1 MQEVGVTGERSRE
14 LIDRVQEHER
24 AWGNEGYPDRPAL
37 ADILNAPVVAFWHVV
52 KAGKPAERQI
62 ITLHDDLSALE
73 QWYVKTVMRSAIV
86 LPDRLLAAAYVNGR
100 RVRIKDV
107 TVTFELEDDS
117 SSKGTR
123 RL

>member
-1 MQEVGVTGERSRE
+1 MAGEKSRD

-24 AWGNEGYPDRPAL
+24 AWGNEGYPDRPSL
-37 ADILNAPVVAFWHVV
+37 ADVLNAPVVAFWHVV

-62 ITLHDDLSALE
+62 ITLHEDLSTLE
-73 QWYVKTVMRSAIV
+73 QWYVKAVMRSAV
-86 LPDRLLAAAYVNGR
+86 ALPDRLLAAAYLDGR

-107 TVTFELEDDS
+107 TVTFEVEDDS
-117 SSKGTR
+117 RSKGTR

>member
-1 MQEVGVTGERSRE
+1 MAGEKSRE

-37 ADILNAPVVAFWHVV
+37 ADVLSAPVVAFWHLV
-52 KAGKPAERQI
+52 KSGKPAERQI

-73 QWYVKTVMRSAIV
+73 QWYVKAVMRTSVV
-86 LPDRLLAAAYVNGR
+86 LPDRLLVAAYLDGR

-107 TVTFELEDDS
+107 TVTFDVEDDPR
-117 SSKGTR
+117 SKGTR